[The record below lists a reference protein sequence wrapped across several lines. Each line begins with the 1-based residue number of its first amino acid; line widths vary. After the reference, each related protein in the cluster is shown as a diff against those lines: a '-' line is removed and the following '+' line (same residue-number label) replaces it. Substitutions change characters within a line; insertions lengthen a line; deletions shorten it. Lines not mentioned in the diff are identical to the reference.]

1 MIPKDPHMMPAYLE
15 NLDSVFD
22 GLREI
27 ADGAVMRL
35 VKDGEFDSALK
46 TIGIENAKDSAAPP
60 TFPNQLNQL
69 TDNQYGWLI
78 LMARM
83 GYTSHCKVMAK
94 DRLSVISQSN

>member
-1 MIPKDPHMMPAYLE
+1 MIPSDPHMMPAYLE

-27 ADGAVMRL
+27 ADGAVKRL
-35 VKDGEFDSALK
+35 VKDGEFEPALRA
-46 TIGIENAKDSAAPP
+46 IGIENAKDSAAPP
-60 TFPNQLNQL
+60 SFPNQLNQL

-78 LMARM
+78 VMARM

-94 DRLSVISQSN
+94 DMLSKISQSN